1 MKDKEMIRRVV
12 FVSVLSAFLVEAGSS
27 TGLASNVTITVR
39 SQAMAPAMALNPQ
52 KAELQIGDT
61 VTWVNLTGQGFKV
74 TPDWDETQ
82 PLPPYIR
89 PGGAVRLRFDQAGTY
104 RYSVF
109 TATDRFEED
118 RIPTTVAGIIQVQPP
133 ASAP

>member
-1 MKDKEMIRRVV
+1 M
-12 FVSVLSAFLVEAGSS
+12 FLSVLSAFLAVGGSP
-27 TGLASNVTITVR
+27 TVLAADVTITVH
-39 SQAMAPAMALNPQ
+39 SQVMAPAMVLDPERATV
-52 KAELQIGDT
+52 QIGDT
-61 VTWVNLTGQGFKV
+61 VTWVNLTGQGIKV
-74 TPDWDETQ
+74 TPDWDETH

-89 PGGAVRLRFDQAGTY
+89 PGATVRLRFDQAGTY

-118 RIPTTVAGIIQVQPP
+118 RIPTTVSGFIQVQPP